1 MGQDVGVN
9 ISSICNFPRLS
20 PICPWSGAAARCRSL
35 RARRDLVLRPN
46 DIKQAVDSCVAL
58 VQSYGVGSSVG
69 TMSAGGDPAVFAL
82 EASGRDPRPD
92 ATPEGLRGGRCVP
105 CGYPMLYR
113 PPLCPSCGGSP
124 VERATFGPG
133 GTVWSSTVL
142 RVRVADRKPPAVLAY
157 VDFDEGPRALVHVD
171 STTDQPLL
179 PGTRV
184 RLLGRDDRGDPLVT
198 AADAFDHADRRA
210 RP

>member
-1 MGQDVGVN
+1 
-9 ISSICNFPRLS
+9 
-20 PICPWSGAAARCRSL
+20 
-35 RARRDLVLRPN
+35 
-46 DIKQAVDSCVAL
+46 
-58 VQSYGVGSSVG
+58 
-69 TMSAGGDPAVFAL
+69 MSAGGESGAFAL

-92 ATPEGLRGGRCVP
+92 ATPEGLRGGRCTS

-142 RVRVADRKPPAVLAY
+142 RIRVADRKPPAVLAY

-171 STTDQPLL
+171 GPAEGPLR

-184 RLLGRDDRGDPLVT
+184 RLLGRDDRGDPLVRAT
-198 AADAFDHADRRA
+198 GDFDHAEGRA

>member
-1 MGQDVGVN
+1 MGN
-9 ISSICNFPRLS
+9 MR
-20 PICPWSGAAARCRSL
+20 
-35 RARRDLVLRPN
+35 
-46 DIKQAVDSCVAL
+46 
-58 VQSYGVGSSVG
+58 
-69 TMSAGGDPAVFAL
+69 AGGDVPPVAL
-82 EASGRDPRPD
+82 AGSGRDPRPD
-92 ATPEGLRGGRCVP
+92 ATPEGLKGGRCTA

-113 PPLCPSCGGSP
+113 PPLCPACGGSP
-124 VERATFGPG
+124 VEAATFAPA

-171 STTDQPLL
+171 GAGDRALL

-198 AADAFDHADRRA
+198 PADAHGHAA
-210 RP
+210 GSLGS